1 MPDLQFAVVDAEALP
16 FAASPTLL
24 FKLRISNAEKTERI
38 HSIILRTQIRLEVSR
53 RPYDSQTQDRLLEI
67 FGEPQR
73 WGETLRSLLWTHATM
88 AVTGFTGSTVAE
100 IPVPCTY
107 DFEVVAAKYLHALQ
121 DGEAPL
127 LFLFSGTIFY
137 THAEEPLQI
146 AQIPWEKEAQFR
158 LPVRTWNAM
167 MDHYF
172 PHSAWI
178 RLRQDLFDRLYAYRT
193 HQMLPTWEDALTQL
207 LDQRA
212 PGPAQQEPTLGS

>member
-24 FKLRISNAEKTERI
+24 FKLRIANTMEAEQI
-38 HSIILRTQIRLEVSR
+38 HSIILRVQIRLEVTR
-53 RPYDSQTQDRLLEI
+53 RPYDDQTQDRLLEI

-73 WGETLRSLLWTHATM
+73 WGETLRSLLWTHATI
-88 AVTGFTGSTVAE
+88 AVPGFTGSTVAE
-100 IPVPCTY
+100 LPVPCTY

-137 THAEEPLQI
+137 SRVGEPLQI
-146 AQIPWEKEAQFR
+146 AQIPWEKEAPFR
-158 LPVRTWNAM
+158 LPVRTWKAM
-167 MDHYF
+167 IDHYF

-178 RLRQDLFDRLYAYRT
+178 RLRQDLFDRLYTYRT
-193 HQMLPTWEDALTQL
+193 QQMLPSWEDALTQL
-207 LDQRA
+207 LDNA
-212 PGPAQQEPTLGS
+212 ESIPLSGSRDVK